1 MRPATRRWLGPP
13 TLTRRVF
20 AVVLL
25 AFVAV
30 LIAVQAYMY
39 WGFKRS
45 LAEDQGLSRLG
56 RTLRT
61 ALATADDPAQALA
74 MMRATAA
81 IYDKLRL
88 SGNPPGSLALQLRT
102 REGALLY
109 SSPVLQGRHLS
120 GPAQRVST
128 GDIDGTPY
136 WFYPTE
142 AGRWQLLLAEPERTL
157 AKVLRNNTRV
167 VLPYLLVALPIVL
180 IPVWL
185 AVRLGL
191 RPLRQ
196 LAQRLAE
203 REPLDLSALKL
214 EPRHAELKPLVAALD
229 ALLAQLRARVARE
242 RAFVQDA
249 AHELRT
255 PMAVIAAQAHALG
268 GATTDAQRREAQQ
281 QLEHAIARASHLT
294 QQLLELARLDD
305 AQRVPGQR
313 IDVAQQVRQTLA
325 HTAPLALARG
335 VELTLVAPDHLWAQ
349 VEPSAFQ
356 SIVQNLLDN
365 AIGHTG
371 PGTQIVVT
379 LAGPD
384 AELALSVEDDG
395 PGVAPAQSDQLFERF
410 YRGADAHGSGSGLGL
425 AIVRQAATRMGGQVA
440 LSPGLRGVGAGF
452 HVRLPQ
458 HPRVVQATP
467 A

>member
-1 MRPATRRWLGPP
+1 MKAVLQRWLGPP
-13 TLTRRVF
+13 TLARRVF

-30 LIAVQAYMY
+30 LVAVQAYMY
-39 WGFKRS
+39 LSFQRS
-45 LAEDQGLSRLG
+45 LAEDQQLRRLG
-56 RTLRT
+56 RSLST
-61 ALATADDPAQALA
+61 ALADAKDAQQALA
-74 MMRATAA
+74 MVHATAA
-81 IYDKLRL
+81 IYDRLRL
-88 SGNPPGSLALQLRT
+88 SGNPPGTLGLQLRT
-102 REGALLY
+102 REGTLVY
-109 SSPVLQGRHLS
+109 SSPVLQGRQFS
-120 GPAQRVST
+120 GPTQRVGT
-128 GDIDGTPY
+128 ADIDGTPY

-142 AGRWQLLLAEPERTL
+142 AGRWQLLLAEPERTFAKLL
-157 AKVLRNNTRV
+157 ASNTRA
-167 VLPYLLVALPIVL
+167 VLPYLLVALPFVL

-196 LAQRLAE
+196 LAQRLAA
-203 REPLDLSALKL
+203 REPLDLRALDL
-214 EPRHAELKPLVAALD
+214 APRHAELMPLAAALD
-229 ALLAQLRARVARE
+229 TLLAQLRARLARE

-305 AQRVPGQR
+305 AQRGAAQR

-325 HTAPLALARG
+325 QTAPLGLARG
-335 VELTLVAPDHLWAQ
+335 VDLTLVAPDHLWAQ

-371 PGTQIVVT
+371 PSTQIVVT
-379 LAGPD
+379 LAGTD
-384 AELALSVEDDG
+384 DELALSVEDDG
-395 PGVAPAQSDQLFERF
+395 PGIPAAQAQQVFERF
-410 YRGADAHGSGSGLGL
+410 HRGADAPGSGSGLGL

-440 LSPGLRGVGAGF
+440 LTPGLRGAGAGF

-458 HPRVVQATP
+458 HPRVVPAAQA
-467 A
+467 